1 MLFRIIVLKKEYNEH
16 IVKKHG
22 GNILAILDI
31 ILALLLLTVL
41 VVVHEFGHYIVGR
54 IFGFTILEFG
64 IGMGPKVVRWE
75 KKGILY
81 SVRAFPI
88 GGFVK
93 FYGEDE
99 DLKDE
104 KTFNKHP
111 VGHRSLVI
119 LAGPVMNILFA
130 FLLAIVI
137 LCTFGD
143 AIPVVKQ
150 VNSGSPAEVAGLQAD
165 DKIIAINGDEID
177 FGMELDMAIEKGLG
191 SNLTFTVLRDGQPV
205 DIAINTKYD
214 EGTKTNVVGMSY
226 GKEAKTFSFFE
237 GLMLSFK
244 WLFLIIKQM
253 IITIGLLI
261 FKGQGL
267 SETAGPVGT
276 IVLISSYIHYGADTI
291 LRLAALLSINLGI
304 INLLPFPA
312 LDGGRLVFLGIE
324 KIRKKP
330 LPNNIEGY
338 ANFAGF
344 IILIVL
350 ILLLTYKDI
359 LGIIG

>member
-1 MLFRIIVLKKEYNEH
+1 MTVL
-16 IVKKHG
+16 
-22 GNILAILDI
+22 NIL
-31 ILALLLLTVL
+31 LALLLLTLL
-41 VVVHEFGHYIVGR
+41 VVVHEYGHYIVGR
-54 IFGFTILEFG
+54 IFGFTILEFAV
-64 IGMGPKVVRWE
+64 GMGPKIVSWE

-81 SVRAFPI
+81 SIRAFPI
-88 GGFVK
+88 GGFNK

-99 DLKDE
+99 DLDDE

-111 VGHRSLVI
+111 VGHRALVI
-119 LAGPVMNILFA
+119 AAGPIMNILFA
-130 FLLAIVI
+130 FILAIII

-143 AIPVVKQ
+143 VVPVVKG
-150 VNSGSPAEVAGLQAD
+150 VTAGGPAEEAGVMPD
-165 DKIIAINGDEID
+165 DEIIAINGNKID
-177 FGMELDMAIEKGLG
+177 FGMEFDMAVENLG
-191 SNLTFTVLRDGQPV
+191 DQVTLTVLRDGEEIDLV
-205 DIAINTKYD
+205 MNTVFD
-214 EGTKTNVVGMSY
+214 ESQDKNIIGISVIGE
-226 GKEAKTFSFFE
+226 GKTFSILE
-237 GLMLSFK
+237 GFALSFK

-253 IITIGLLI
+253 IIALGLLI

-267 SETAGPVGT
+267 SDTAGPVGT
-276 IVLISSYIHYGADTI
+276 IVLISNYIKYGTETI

-338 ANFAGF
+338 ANFVGF
-344 IILIVL
+344 VILIVL

-359 LGIIG
+359 LGVIE